1 MKILVLNGPNL
12 HLLGQ
17 REPEIYGN
25 ETLQDIEKLIN
36 EHFPDLDITFKQ
48 SNSEAEIITIIGNST
63 KEYSGLIIN
72 PAAFTHTSLGI
83 YDALKAISTKV
94 PCVEV
99 HLSNTHQREEIRHKS
114 LTAAACIGQIMGFK
128 GYGYILGIQALLKY
142 IDQES

>member
-25 ETLQDIEKLIN
+25 ETLQDIENLIN

-83 YDALKAISTKV
+83 
-94 PCVEV
+94 
-99 HLSNTHQREEIRHKS
+99 
-114 LTAAACIGQIMGFK
+114 
-128 GYGYILGIQALLKY
+128 
-142 IDQES
+142 

>member
-1 MKILVLNGPNL
+1 MKDCSSLVIG
-12 HLLGQ
+12 G
-17 REPEIYGN
+17 
-25 ETLQDIEKLIN
+25 
-36 EHFPDLDITFKQ
+36 KQ
-48 SNSEAEIITIIGNST
+48 FSSRLMVGTGKYKSTKDMVESLSNSEAEIITIIGNST

-128 GYGYILGIQALLKY
+128 GYGYILGLQALLKY